1 MTNQNLYFAKT
12 NPFAIVP
19 SKKSE
24 DMGYDF
30 YPCFDHDYLII
41 QPFQTVM
48 IPTGIACA
56 MSEDYGLII
65 KERGSI
71 GSLGLTCHC
80 GVVDS
85 GYRGEIFIA
94 MQNCN
99 DYPVRIDKSVEQIYT
114 NKDFGTFIPYTKAI
128 AQGIIVQVPKMNLSV
143 IPYEDLKQ
151 ITSERGCGKLGS
163 SKK

>member
-1 MTNQNLYFAKT
+1 MQLYFSKT
-12 NPFAIVP
+12 NPNAIIP
-19 SKKSE
+19 SKKDE
-24 DMGYDF
+24 DMGFDF
-30 YPCFDHDYLII
+30 YPCFDEDYIYI
-41 QPFQTVM
+41 KPFQTVM

-56 MSEDYGLII
+56 MSCDYGLII

-99 DYPVRIDKSVEQIYT
+99 DYPIYIDKSVDKIYS
-114 NKDFGTFIPYTKAI
+114 KDDFGTFIPYTKAI
-128 AQGIIVQVPKMNLSV
+128 AQGIIVSVPKVEVST
-143 IPYEDLKQ
+143 IPYEDLKA
-151 ITSERGCGKLGS
+151 ISSLRGLGKLGS
-163 SKK
+163 SGK